1 MVPRRSFVPVMGG
14 SFFIIKIQELKKGVV
29 TMRVKDTLNL
39 GRTKFPMR
47 GKLPVTEA
55 QREQLWEENKVYELR
70 QKLNE
75 GKPTFVLH
83 DGPPYANGNIHIGH
97 AMNKI
102 SKDFI
107 VRYKSMSGYRAPYV
121 PGWDTHG
128 LPIEHQLTKSGYD
141 RKKMSLTEF
150 RDLCREY
157 ALKQV
162 DKQRTDF
169 KRLGVS
175 GEWDH
180 PYLTLDKEFE
190 AAQIRVFGEFAKK
203 GLLYQAKKPVYW
215 SWSSESALAEAEVEY
230 HDVVAKTAFFA
241 EQIKDGKGRLD
252 NDTYLVV
259 WTTTPWTIPAS
270 EAVAVNAKFD
280 YSVVKPANDDRKFVV
295 ATDLLDK
302 LAEKLGWE
310 DYEVA
315 DHLMGQELEGMT
327 TQHPYLDR
335 DLLVGVADYV
345 TADAGTGLVHT
356 APGYGDDDYNFGKKY
371 DLPIFAPINDQG
383 VLTKENG
390 EGFEGVF
397 YQDADDVSL
406 QKLEENNALLLQEPL
421 QHSYPFDWRTKQPI
435 IFRATDQWFVS
446 IEKMRQNILD
456 ALEDVKY
463 HPEWG
468 KVRLRNMIKDRG
480 DWVISRQRV
489 WGVPLPIFYAEDGT
503 PIMEEETINHVAD
516 LFAKYGS
523 NVWFE
528 RDAKDL
534 LPEGYTNEH
543 SPNGMFT
550 KETDIMDVWFDSGS
564 SHQGVLAERD
574 YLTYPADLYLEGSDQ
589 YRGWFNSSLITS
601 VVCSGHAPYKEIVSQ
616 GFTLDKRGNK
626 MSKSQGNVIDPNKVV
641 QQMGAEIIR
650 LWVMSADTSAD
661 VRVSMGTFQQISEAY
676 RKLRNTFRFLL
687 ANTSDFNP
695 EKNTVSYGKL
705 QSVDKYMLVK
715 LNHFLKTMRE
725 DFDNYDFLDAYKV
738 LINFVNN
745 DLSAFYM
752 NIAKDVLYIEA
763 ENSEV
768 RRSMQ
773 TVFYDILLTLVK
785 LLTPI
790 LPHTT
795 EEVWSYMNE
804 PEDFVQLTEI
814 PDPRTFDGEEE
825 LLSKWDDFME
835 VRSHVLKSL
844 EEARNAKLI
853 GKSLE
858 AQVDLYLTEDQKRL
872 LDSLNENIQLL
883 LGVSALHVHPADEAP
898 ADADQ
903 YNDGVAVKVTTANG
917 ETCARCRMVK
927 EDVGSDPVYPELCA
941 RCAAIVRENFPETVE
956 DGLEK

>member
-1 MVPRRSFVPVMGG
+1 
-14 SFFIIKIQELKKGVV
+14 
-29 TMRVKDTLNL
+29 MRVKDTLNL
-39 GRTKFPMR
+39 GKTKFPMR

-55 QREQLWEENKVYELR
+55 QRESVWEENKVYELR

-75 GKPTFVLH
+75 GKPTFILH

-107 VRYKSMSGYRAPYV
+107 VRYKSMSGFRSPYV

-128 LPIEHQLTKSGYD
+128 LPIEHQLTKAGYD

-150 RDLCREY
+150 RDLCRKY
-157 ALKQV
+157 ALEQV
-162 DKQRTDF
+162 DKQRKDF

-175 GEWDH
+175 GDWNH

-230 HDVVAKTAFFA
+230 HDVTAKTAFFV
-241 EQIKDGKGRLD
+241 EQVKDGKGVLD
-252 NDTYLVV
+252 SDTYLVV
-259 WTTTPWTIPAS
+259 WTTTPWTVPAS

-295 ATDLLDK
+295 ATELLEG
-302 LAEKLGWE
+302 LAEKLGWD
-310 DYEVA
+310 DYQVVKHVA
-315 DHLMGQELEGMT
+315 GKDLEGLT

-335 DLLVGVADYV
+335 ELLVGVADYV

-390 EGFEGVF
+390 DDFDGVF
-397 YQDADDVSL
+397 YQKADDISL
-406 QKLEENNALLLQEPL
+406 QKLEDNNALLLEEPL
-421 QHSYPFDWRTKQPI
+421 KHSYPFDWRTKKPI

-456 ALEDVKY
+456 ALENVKY

-516 LFAKYGS
+516 LFRKYGS

-528 RDAKDL
+528 LDAKDL

-543 SPNGMFT
+543 SPHGKFT

-687 ANTSDFNP
+687 ANTSDFNAS
-695 EKNTVSYGKL
+695 ENTVSYEYMS
-705 QSVDKYMLVK
+705 SVDQYMLVK
-715 LNHFLKTMRE
+715 LNHFLEKMRA
-725 DFDNYDFLDAYKV
+725 DFDNYDFLDAYRL

-752 NIAKDVLYIEA
+752 NVAKDVLYIEP
-763 ENSEV
+763 ENSQT

-773 TVFYDILLTLVK
+773 TVFYDILLTMVK

-804 PEDFVQLTEI
+804 PEEFVQLTEI
-814 PDPRTFDGEEE
+814 PEVRHFDGEEG
-825 LLSKWDDFME
+825 LLDKWSEFMG

-844 EEARNAKLI
+844 EEARNAKMI

-858 AQVDLYLTEDQKRL
+858 AQVDLYVNEHNKKL
-872 LDSLNENIQLL
+872 LESFDADVQLL
-883 LGVSALHVHPADEAP
+883 LGVSKLNLHSLDEAA

-903 YNDGVAVKVTTANG
+903 YNDGIAVKVSVAPG
-917 ETCARCRMVK
+917 ETCQRCRMVK
-927 EDVGSDPVYPELCA
+927 EDVGSDPAYPTLCA
-941 RCAAIVRENFPETVE
+941 RCAKVVRESFPETVDE
-956 DGLEK
+956 GLEK

>member
-1 MVPRRSFVPVMGG
+1 
-14 SFFIIKIQELKKGVV
+14 
-29 TMRVKDTLNL
+29 MRVKDTLNL
-39 GRTKFPMR
+39 GKTKFPMR

-55 QREQLWEENKVYELR
+55 QRESVWEENKVYELR

-75 GKPTFVLH
+75 GKPTFILH

-107 VRYKSMSGYRAPYV
+107 VRYKSMSGYRSPYV

-128 LPIEHQLTKSGYD
+128 LPIEHQLTKAGYD

-150 RDLCREY
+150 RDLCRKY
-157 ALKQV
+157 ALEQV

-175 GEWDH
+175 ADWDH
-180 PYLTLDKEFE
+180 PYLTLNKEFE
-190 AAQIRVFGEFAKK
+190 AAQIHVFGEFAKK

-230 HDVVAKTAFFA
+230 HDVTAKTAFFA
-241 EQIKDGKGRLD
+241 EQVKDGKGVLD
-252 NDTYLVV
+252 NNTYLVV

-280 YSVVKPANDDRKFVV
+280 YSVIKPANDERQFVV
-295 ATDLLDK
+295 ATDLLDG

-310 DYEVA
+310 DYKVVK
-315 DHLMGQELEGMT
+315 HLAGKELEGLT
-327 TQHPYLDR
+327 TQHPYLNR

-390 EGFEGVF
+390 DDFDGVF
-397 YQDADDVSL
+397 YQKADDISL
-406 QKLEENNALLLQEPL
+406 QKLEDNNALLLEEPL
-421 QHSYPFDWRTKQPI
+421 KHSYPFDWRTKKPI

-456 ALEDVKY
+456 ALENVKY
-463 HPEWG
+463 YPEWG

-516 LFAKYGS
+516 LFRKYGS

-543 SPNGMFT
+543 SPHGKFT

-564 SHQGVLAERD
+564 SHQGVLTERD

-601 VVCSGHAPYKEIVSQ
+601 VVCSGHAPYKSIVSQ

-687 ANTSDFNP
+687 ANTSDFDAS
-695 EKNTVSYGKL
+695 EDTVSYEYL
-705 QSVDKYMLVK
+705 SSVDQYMLVK
-715 LNHFLKTMRE
+715 LNHFLEKMRA
-725 DFDNYDFLDAYKV
+725 DFDNYDFLDAYRL

-752 NIAKDVLYIEA
+752 NIAKDVLYIEPK
-763 ENSEV
+763 NSQT

-773 TVFYDILLTLVK
+773 TVFYDILVTMVK

-790 LPHTT
+790 LPHTA

-814 PDPRTFDGEEE
+814 PEVRHFDGEDG
-825 LLSKWDDFME
+825 LLDKWSEFME

-844 EEARNAKLI
+844 EEARNVKMI

-858 AQVDLYLTEDQKRL
+858 AQIDLYVNDHNKEL
-872 LDSLNENIQLL
+872 LESLNEDVQLL
-883 LGVSALHVHPADEAP
+883 FGVSKLVLHSLDEAGE
-898 ADADQ
+898 DADQ
-903 YNDGVAVKVTTANG
+903 YNDGVAVKVSVAPG
-917 ETCARCRMVK
+917 ETCQRCRMVK
-927 EDVGSDPVYPELCA
+927 EDIGSDSAYPTLCA
-941 RCAAIVRENFPETVE
+941 RCAKVVRENFPETVDE
-956 DGLEK
+956 GLEK

>member
-1 MVPRRSFVPVMGG
+1 
-14 SFFIIKIQELKKGVV
+14 
-29 TMRVKDTLNL
+29 MRVKDTLNL
-39 GRTKFPMR
+39 GKTKFPMR

-55 QREQLWEENKVYELR
+55 QRESVWEENKVYELR

-75 GKPTFVLH
+75 GKPTFILH

-107 VRYKSMSGYRAPYV
+107 VRYKSMSGFRSPYV

-128 LPIEHQLTKSGYD
+128 LPIEHQLTKAGYD

-150 RDLCREY
+150 RDLCRKY
-157 ALKQV
+157 ALEQV
-162 DKQRTDF
+162 DKQRKDF

-175 GEWDH
+175 GDWNH

-230 HDVVAKTAFFA
+230 HDVTAKTAFFV
-241 EQIKDGKGRLD
+241 EQVKDGKGVLD
-252 NDTYLVV
+252 SDTYLVV
-259 WTTTPWTIPAS
+259 WTTTPWTVPAS

-280 YSVVKPANDDRKFVV
+280 YSVVKPANNDRKFVV
-295 ATDLLDK
+295 ATELLEG
-302 LAEKLGWE
+302 LAEKLGWD
-310 DYEVA
+310 DYQVVKHVA
-315 DHLMGQELEGMT
+315 GKDLEGLT

-335 DLLVGVADYV
+335 ELLVGVADYV

-390 EGFEGVF
+390 DDFDGVF
-397 YQDADDVSL
+397 YQKADDISL
-406 QKLEENNALLLQEPL
+406 QKLEDNNALLLEEPL
-421 QHSYPFDWRTKQPI
+421 KHSYPFDWRTKKPI

-456 ALEDVKY
+456 ALENVKY

-516 LFAKYGS
+516 LFRKYGS

-528 RDAKDL
+528 LDAKDL

-543 SPNGMFT
+543 SPHGKFT

-687 ANTSDFNP
+687 ANTSDFNAS
-695 EKNTVSYGKL
+695 ENTVSYEYMS
-705 QSVDKYMLVK
+705 SVDQYMLVK
-715 LNHFLKTMRE
+715 LNHFLEKMRA
-725 DFDNYDFLDAYKV
+725 DFDNYDFLDAYRL

-752 NIAKDVLYIEA
+752 NVAKDVLYIEP
-763 ENSEV
+763 ENSQT

-773 TVFYDILLTLVK
+773 TVFYDILLTMVK

-804 PEDFVQLTEI
+804 PEEFVQLTEI
-814 PDPRTFDGEEE
+814 PEVRHFDGEEG
-825 LLSKWDDFME
+825 LLDKWSEFMG

-844 EEARNAKLI
+844 EEARNAKMI

-858 AQVDLYLTEDQKRL
+858 AQVDLYVNEHNKEL
-872 LDSLNENIQLL
+872 LESLDADVQLL
-883 LGVSALHVHPADEAP
+883 LGVSKLNLHSLDEAA

-903 YNDGVAVKVTTANG
+903 YNDGIAVKVSVAPG
-917 ETCARCRMVK
+917 ETCQRCRMVK
-927 EDVGSDPVYPELCA
+927 EDVGSDPAYPTLCA
-941 RCAAIVRENFPETVE
+941 RCAKVVRESFPETVDE
-956 DGLEK
+956 GLEK

>member
-1 MVPRRSFVPVMGG
+1 
-14 SFFIIKIQELKKGVV
+14 
-29 TMRVKDTLNL
+29 MRVKDTLNL
-39 GRTKFPMR
+39 GKTKFPMR

-55 QREQLWEENKVYELR
+55 QRESVWEENKVYELR

-75 GKPTFVLH
+75 GKPTFILH

-107 VRYKSMSGYRAPYV
+107 VRYKSMSGFRSPYV

-128 LPIEHQLTKSGYD
+128 LPIEHQLTKAGYD

-150 RDLCREY
+150 RDLCRKY
-157 ALKQV
+157 ALEQV
-162 DKQRTDF
+162 DKQRKDF

-175 GEWDH
+175 GDWNH

-230 HDVVAKTAFFA
+230 HDVTAKTAFFV
-241 EQIKDGKGRLD
+241 EQVKDGKGVLD
-252 NDTYLVV
+252 SDTYLVV
-259 WTTTPWTIPAS
+259 WTTTPWTVPAS

-295 ATDLLDK
+295 ATELLEG
-302 LAEKLGWE
+302 LAEKLGWD
-310 DYEVA
+310 DYQVVKHVA
-315 DHLMGQELEGMT
+315 GKDLEGLT

-335 DLLVGVADYV
+335 ELLVGVADYV

-390 EGFEGVF
+390 DDFDGVF
-397 YQDADDVSL
+397 YQKADDISL
-406 QKLEENNALLLQEPL
+406 QKLEDNNALLLEEPL
-421 QHSYPFDWRTKQPI
+421 KHSYPFDWRTKKPI

-456 ALEDVKY
+456 ALENVKY

-516 LFAKYGS
+516 LFRKYGS

-528 RDAKDL
+528 LDAKDL

-543 SPNGMFT
+543 SPHGKFT

-564 SHQGVLAERD
+564 SHQGVLTERD

-687 ANTSDFNP
+687 ANTSDFNAS
-695 EKNTVSYGKL
+695 ENTVSYEYMS
-705 QSVDKYMLVK
+705 SVDQYMLVK
-715 LNHFLKTMRE
+715 LNHFLEKMRA
-725 DFDNYDFLDAYKV
+725 DFDNYDFLDAYRL

-752 NIAKDVLYIEA
+752 NVAKDVLYIEP
-763 ENSEV
+763 ENSQT

-773 TVFYDILLTLVK
+773 TVFYDILLTMVK

-804 PEDFVQLTEI
+804 PEEFVQLTEI
-814 PDPRTFDGEEE
+814 PEVRHFDGEEG
-825 LLSKWDDFME
+825 LLDKWSEFMG

-844 EEARNAKLI
+844 EEARNAKMI

-858 AQVDLYLTEDQKRL
+858 AQVDLYVNKHNKEL
-872 LDSLNENIQLL
+872 LESLDADVQLL
-883 LGVSALHVHPADEAP
+883 LGVSKLNLHSLDEAA

-903 YNDGVAVKVTTANG
+903 YNDGIAVKVSVAPG
-917 ETCARCRMVK
+917 ETCQRCRMVK
-927 EDVGSDPVYPELCA
+927 EDVGSDPAYPTLCA
-941 RCAAIVRENFPETVE
+941 RCAKVVRESFPETVDE
-956 DGLEK
+956 GLEK

>member
-1 MVPRRSFVPVMGG
+1 
-14 SFFIIKIQELKKGVV
+14 
-29 TMRVKDTLNL
+29 MRVKDTLNL
-39 GRTKFPMR
+39 GKTKFPMR

-55 QREQLWEENKVYELR
+55 ERESVWEENKVYELR

-128 LPIEHQLTKSGYD
+128 LPIEHQLTKAGYD

-150 RDLCREY
+150 RDLCRKY
-157 ALKQV
+157 ALEQV

-230 HDVVAKTAFFA
+230 HDVTAKTAFFA
-241 EQIKDGKGRLD
+241 EQVKDGKGVLD
-252 NDTYLVV
+252 NNTYLVV

-280 YSVVKPANDDRKFVV
+280 YAVVKPANDDRKFVV
-295 ATDLLDK
+295 ATDLLDG

-310 DYEVA
+310 DPEVVKHVA
-315 DHLMGQELEGMT
+315 GKDLEGLT
-327 TQHPYLDR
+327 TQHPYIDR
-335 DLLVGVADYV
+335 DLLVGIADYV

-390 EGFEGVF
+390 EDFDGVF
-397 YQDADDVSL
+397 YQKADDISL
-406 QKLEENNALLLQEPL
+406 QKLEDNNALLLEEPL
-421 QHSYPFDWRTKQPI
+421 KHSYPFDWRTKKPI

-446 IEKMRQNILD
+446 IEKMRQDILD
-456 ALEDVKY
+456 ALENVKY
-463 HPEWG
+463 YPEWG

-516 LFAKYGS
+516 LFKEYGS

-543 SPNGMFT
+543 SPHGKFT

-601 VVCSGHAPYKEIVSQ
+601 VVCSGHAPYKAIVSQ

-641 QQMGAEIIR
+641 KQMGAEIIR

-687 ANTSDFNP
+687 ANTSDFDAA
-695 EKNTVSYGKL
+695 ENTVSYEKL
-705 QSVDKYMLVK
+705 NAVDKYMLVK
-715 LNHFLKTMRE
+715 LNHFLEKMRA
-725 DFDNYDFLDAYKV
+725 DFDNYDFLDAYRL

-752 NIAKDVLYIEA
+752 NVAKDVLYIEP
-763 ENSEV
+763 ENSLT

-773 TVFYDILLTLVK
+773 TVFYDVLLTMVK

-795 EEVWSYMNE
+795 EEVWGYMNE
-804 PEDFVQLTEI
+804 PEEFVQLTEI
-814 PDPRTFDGEEE
+814 PDVRHFDGEDD
-825 LLSKWDDFME
+825 LLEKWSEFME
-835 VRSHVLKSL
+835 VRSDVLKSL
-844 EEARNAKLI
+844 EEARNAKMI

-858 AQVDLYLTEDQKRL
+858 AQVDLYVNDHNKEL
-872 LDSLNENIQLL
+872 LDSLDADIQLL
-883 LGVSALHVHPADEAP
+883 LGVSKLNVHSLDEAGD
-898 ADADQ
+898 DADL
-903 YNDGVAVKVTTANG
+903 YNNGVAVKVSVAPG
-917 ETCARCRMVK
+917 ETCERCRMVK
-927 EDVGSDPVYPELCA
+927 EDVGSDSAYPTLCA
-941 RCAAIVRENFPETVE
+941 RCAKIVRENYPETVNE
-956 DGLEK
+956 GLEK

>member
-1 MVPRRSFVPVMGG
+1 
-14 SFFIIKIQELKKGVV
+14 
-29 TMRVKDTLNL
+29 MRVKDTLNL
-39 GRTKFPMR
+39 GKTKFPMR

-55 QREQLWEENKVYELR
+55 ERESVWEENKVYELR

-128 LPIEHQLTKSGYD
+128 LPIEHQLTKAGYD

-150 RDLCREY
+150 RDLCRKY
-157 ALKQV
+157 ALEQV

-230 HDVVAKTAFFA
+230 HDVTAKTAFFA
-241 EQIKDGKGRLD
+241 EQVKDGKGVLD
-252 NDTYLVV
+252 NNTYLVV

-280 YSVVKPANDDRKFVV
+280 YAVVKPANDDRKFVV
-295 ATDLLDK
+295 ATDLLDG

-310 DYEVA
+310 DPEVVKHVA
-315 DHLMGQELEGMT
+315 GKDLEGLT
-327 TQHPYLDR
+327 TQHPYIDR
-335 DLLVGVADYV
+335 DLLVGIADYV

-390 EGFEGVF
+390 EDFDGVF
-397 YQDADDVSL
+397 YQKADDISL
-406 QKLEENNALLLQEPL
+406 QKLEDNNALLLEEPL
-421 QHSYPFDWRTKQPI
+421 KHSYPFDWRTKKPI

-446 IEKMRQNILD
+446 IEKMRQDILD
-456 ALEDVKY
+456 ALENVKY
-463 HPEWG
+463 YPEWG

-516 LFAKYGS
+516 LFKEYGS

-543 SPNGMFT
+543 SPHGKFT

-601 VVCSGHAPYKEIVSQ
+601 VVCSGHAPYKAIVSQ

-641 QQMGAEIIR
+641 KQMGAEIIR

-687 ANTSDFNP
+687 ANTSDFDAA
-695 EKNTVSYGKL
+695 ENTVSYEKL
-705 QSVDKYMLVK
+705 NAVDKYMLVK
-715 LNHFLKTMRE
+715 LNHFLEKMRA
-725 DFDNYDFLDAYKV
+725 DFDNYDFLDAYRL

-752 NIAKDVLYIEA
+752 NVAKDVLYIEP
-763 ENSEV
+763 ENSLT

-773 TVFYDILLTLVK
+773 TVFYDVLLTMVK

-795 EEVWSYMNE
+795 EEVWGYMNE
-804 PEDFVQLTEI
+804 PEEFVQLTEI
-814 PDPRTFDGEEE
+814 PDVRHFDGEDD
-825 LLSKWDDFME
+825 LLEKWSEFME
-835 VRSHVLKSL
+835 VRSDVLKSL
-844 EEARNAKLI
+844 EEARNAKMI

-858 AQVDLYLTEDQKRL
+858 AQVDLYVNDHNKEL
-872 LDSLNENIQLL
+872 LDSLDADIQLL
-883 LGVSALHVHPADEAP
+883 LGVSKLNVHSLDEAGD
-898 ADADQ
+898 DADQ
-903 YNDGVAVKVTTANG
+903 YNNGVAVKVSVAPG
-917 ETCARCRMVK
+917 ETCERCRMVK
-927 EDVGSDPVYPELCA
+927 EDVGSDSAYPTLCA
-941 RCAAIVRENFPETVE
+941 RCAKIVRENYPETVNE
-956 DGLEK
+956 GLEK

>member
-1 MVPRRSFVPVMGG
+1 
-14 SFFIIKIQELKKGVV
+14 
-29 TMRVKDTLNL
+29 MRVKDTLNL
-39 GRTKFPMR
+39 GKTKFPMR

-55 QREQLWEENKVYELR
+55 QRESVWEENKVYELR

-75 GKPTFVLH
+75 GKPTFILH

-107 VRYKSMSGYRAPYV
+107 VRYKSMSGFRSPYV

-128 LPIEHQLTKSGYD
+128 LPIEHQLTKAGYD

-150 RDLCREY
+150 RDLCRKY
-157 ALKQV
+157 ALEQV
-162 DKQRTDF
+162 DKQRKDF

-175 GEWDH
+175 GDWNH

-230 HDVVAKTAFFA
+230 HDVTAKTAFFV
-241 EQIKDGKGRLD
+241 EQVKDGKGVLD
-252 NDTYLVV
+252 SDTYLVV
-259 WTTTPWTIPAS
+259 WTTTPWTVPAS

-295 ATDLLDK
+295 ATELLEG
-302 LAEKLGWE
+302 LAEKLGWD
-310 DYEVA
+310 DYQVVKHVA
-315 DHLMGQELEGMT
+315 GKDLEGLT
-327 TQHPYLDR
+327 TQHPCLDR
-335 DLLVGVADYV
+335 ELLVGVADYV

-390 EGFEGVF
+390 DDFDGVF
-397 YQDADDVSL
+397 YQKADDISL
-406 QKLEENNALLLQEPL
+406 QKLEDNNALLLEEPL
-421 QHSYPFDWRTKQPI
+421 KHSYPFDWRTKKPI

-456 ALEDVKY
+456 ALENVKY

-516 LFAKYGS
+516 LFRKYGS

-528 RDAKDL
+528 LDAKDL

-543 SPNGMFT
+543 SPHGKFT

-687 ANTSDFNP
+687 ANTSDFNAS
-695 EKNTVSYGKL
+695 ENTVSYEYMS
-705 QSVDKYMLVK
+705 SVDQYMLVK
-715 LNHFLKTMRE
+715 LNHFLEKMRA
-725 DFDNYDFLDAYKV
+725 DFDNYDFLDAYRL

-752 NIAKDVLYIEA
+752 NVAKDVLYIEP
-763 ENSEV
+763 ENSQT

-773 TVFYDILLTLVK
+773 TVFYDILLTMVK

-804 PEDFVQLTEI
+804 PEEFVQLTEI
-814 PDPRTFDGEEE
+814 PEVRHFDGEEG
-825 LLSKWDDFME
+825 LLDKWSEFMG

-844 EEARNAKLI
+844 EEARNAKMI

-858 AQVDLYLTEDQKRL
+858 AQVDLYVNKHNKEL
-872 LDSLNENIQLL
+872 LESLDADVQLL
-883 LGVSALHVHPADEAP
+883 LGVSKLNLHSLDEAA

-903 YNDGVAVKVTTANG
+903 YNDGIAVKVSVAPG
-917 ETCARCRMVK
+917 ETCQRCRMVK
-927 EDVGSDPVYPELCA
+927 EDVGSDPAYPTLCA
-941 RCAAIVRENFPETVE
+941 RCAKVVRESFPETVDE
-956 DGLEK
+956 GLEK

>member
-1 MVPRRSFVPVMGG
+1 
-14 SFFIIKIQELKKGVV
+14 
-29 TMRVKDTLNL
+29 MRVKDTLNL
-39 GRTKFPMR
+39 GKTKFPMR

-55 QREQLWEENKVYELR
+55 QRESVWEENKVYELR

-75 GKPTFVLH
+75 GKPTFILH

-107 VRYKSMSGYRAPYV
+107 VRYKSMSGFRSPYV

-128 LPIEHQLTKSGYD
+128 LPIEHQLTKAGYD

-150 RDLCREY
+150 RDLCRKY
-157 ALKQV
+157 ALEQV
-162 DKQRTDF
+162 DKQRKDF

-175 GEWDH
+175 GDWNH

-230 HDVVAKTAFFA
+230 HDVTAKTAFFV
-241 EQIKDGKGRLD
+241 EQVKDGKGVLD
-252 NDTYLVV
+252 SDTYLVV
-259 WTTTPWTIPAS
+259 WTTTPWTVPAS

-295 ATDLLDK
+295 ATELLEG
-302 LAEKLGWE
+302 LAEKLGWD
-310 DYEVA
+310 DYQVVKHVA
-315 DHLMGQELEGMT
+315 GKDLEGLT

-335 DLLVGVADYV
+335 ELLVGVADYV

-390 EGFEGVF
+390 DDFDGVF
-397 YQDADDVSL
+397 YQKADDISL
-406 QKLEENNALLLQEPL
+406 QKLEDNNALLLEEPL
-421 QHSYPFDWRTKQPI
+421 KHSYPFDWRTKKPI

-456 ALEDVKY
+456 ALENVKY

-516 LFAKYGS
+516 LFRKYGS

-528 RDAKDL
+528 LDAKDL

-543 SPNGMFT
+543 SPHGKFT

-564 SHQGVLAERD
+564 SHQGVLTERD

-687 ANTSDFNP
+687 ANTSDFNAS
-695 EKNTVSYGKL
+695 ENTVSYEYMS
-705 QSVDKYMLVK
+705 SVDQYMLVK
-715 LNHFLKTMRE
+715 LNHFLEKMRA
-725 DFDNYDFLDAYKV
+725 DFDNYDFLDAYRL

-752 NIAKDVLYIEA
+752 NVAKDVLYIEP
-763 ENSEV
+763 ENSQT

-773 TVFYDILLTLVK
+773 TVFYDILLTMVK

-804 PEDFVQLTEI
+804 PEEFVQLTEI
-814 PDPRTFDGEEE
+814 PEVRHFDGEEG
-825 LLSKWDDFME
+825 LLDKWSEFMG

-844 EEARNAKLI
+844 EEARNAKMI

-858 AQVDLYLTEDQKRL
+858 AQVDLYVNKHNKEL
-872 LDSLNENIQLL
+872 LESLDADVQLL
-883 LGVSALHVHPADEAP
+883 LGVSKLNLHSLDEAA
-898 ADADQ
+898 ADVDQ
-903 YNDGVAVKVTTANG
+903 YNDGIAVKVSVAPG
-917 ETCARCRMVK
+917 ETCQRCRMVK
-927 EDVGSDPVYPELCA
+927 EDVGSDPAYPTLCA
-941 RCAAIVRENFPETVE
+941 RCAKVVRESFPETVDE
-956 DGLEK
+956 GLEKQLPINDKPLVSVVKYQVTFMLLGIFYCR

>member
-1 MVPRRSFVPVMGG
+1 M
-14 SFFIIKIQELKKGVV
+14 
-29 TMRVKDTLNL
+29 
-39 GRTKFPMR
+39 
-47 GKLPVTEA
+47 
-55 QREQLWEENKVYELR
+55 
-70 QKLNE
+70 E
-75 GKPTFVLH
+75 G
-83 DGPPYANGNIHIGH
+83 
-97 AMNKI
+97 
-102 SKDFI
+102 
-107 VRYKSMSGYRAPYV
+107 
-121 PGWDTHG
+121 
-128 LPIEHQLTKSGYD
+128 
-141 RKKMSLTEF
+141 
-150 RDLCREY
+150 
-157 ALKQV
+157 
-162 DKQRTDF
+162 
-169 KRLGVS
+169 
-175 GEWDH
+175 
-180 PYLTLDKEFE
+180 
-190 AAQIRVFGEFAKK
+190 
-203 GLLYQAKKPVYW
+203 
-215 SWSSESALAEAEVEY
+215 
-230 HDVVAKTAFFA
+230 
-241 EQIKDGKGRLD
+241 
-252 NDTYLVV
+252 
-259 WTTTPWTIPAS
+259 
-270 EAVAVNAKFD
+270 
-280 YSVVKPANDDRKFVV
+280 
-295 ATDLLDK
+295 

-310 DYEVA
+310 DYQVVKHVA
-315 DHLMGQELEGMT
+315 GKDLEGLT

-335 DLLVGVADYV
+335 ELLVGIADYV

-390 EGFEGVF
+390 DDFDGVF
-397 YQDADDVSL
+397 YQKADDISL
-406 QKLEENNALLLQEPL
+406 QKLEDNNALLLEEPL
-421 QHSYPFDWRTKQPI
+421 KHSYPFDWRTKKPI

-516 LFAKYGS
+516 LFRKYGS

-543 SPNGMFT
+543 SPHGKFT

-687 ANTSDFNP
+687 ANTSDFDAN
-695 EKNTVSYGKL
+695 ENTVSYEYL
-705 QSVDKYMLVK
+705 NSVDQYMLVK
-715 LNHFLKTMRE
+715 LNHFLEKMRA
-725 DFDNYDFLDAYKV
+725 DFDNYDFLDAYRL

-752 NIAKDVLYIEA
+752 NVAKDVLYIEP
-763 ENSEV
+763 ENSQT

-773 TVFYDILLTLVK
+773 TVFYDILLTMVK

-804 PEDFVQLTEI
+804 PEEFVQLTEI
-814 PDPRTFDGEEE
+814 PEARHFDGEEG
-825 LLSKWDDFME
+825 LLDKWSEFMG

-844 EEARNAKLI
+844 EEARNAKMI

-858 AQVDLYLTEDQKRL
+858 AQVDLYVNEHNKEL
-872 LDSLNENIQLL
+872 LESLDTDVQLL
-883 LGVSALHVHPADEAP
+883 LGVSKLNLHSLDEA
-898 ADADQ
+898 ADDADQ
-903 YNDGVAVKVTTANG
+903 YNDGVAVKVSVAPG
-917 ETCARCRMVK
+917 ETCQRCRMVK
-927 EDVGSDPVYPELCA
+927 EDVGSDPAYPTLCA
-941 RCAAIVRENFPETVE
+941 RCAKVVRESFPETVDE
-956 DGLEK
+956 GLEK

>member
-1 MVPRRSFVPVMGG
+1 
-14 SFFIIKIQELKKGVV
+14 
-29 TMRVKDTLNL
+29 MRVKETLNL
-39 GRTKFPMR
+39 GKTKFPMR
-47 GKLPVTEA
+47 GHLPETEG
-55 QREQLWEENKVYELR
+55 QREKVWEENKVYEQR

-107 VRYKSMSGYRAPYV
+107 VRYKSMTGYRAPYV

-141 RKKMSLTEF
+141 RKKMTTTEF
-150 RDLCREY
+150 RDLCRQY
-157 ALKQV
+157 ALEQVQKQMAG
-162 DKQRTDF
+162 F

-175 GEWDH
+175 GDWDH

-190 AAQIRVFGEFAKK
+190 AAQIQVFGEFAKK
-203 GLLYQAKKPVYW
+203 GLLYQAQKPVYW

-241 EQIKDGKGRLD
+241 EQIKDGKGILD
-252 NDTYLVV
+252 DNTYLVV

-270 EAVAVNAKFD
+270 EAVAVNPTFE
-280 YSVVKPANDDRKFVV
+280 YSVIKPADDDRQFVV
-295 ATDLLDK
+295 ANSR
-302 LAEKLGWE
+302 LAEVVEKLGWE
-310 DYEVA
+310 NYEVVKT
-315 DHLMGQELEGMT
+315 LKGQDLEMMT

-335 DLLVGVADYV
+335 ELLVGVADYV
-345 TADAGTGLVHT
+345 TDDAGTGLVHT
-356 APGYGDDDYNFGKKY
+356 APGYGDDDYRFGKKY
-371 DLPIFAPINDQG
+371 DLPIFAPMNDQG

-390 EGFEGVF
+390 PEFDGVF
-397 YQDADDVSL
+397 YQKADDISL
-406 QKLEENNALLLQEPL
+406 KLLENHQALLLEEPL
-421 QHSYPFDWRTKQPI
+421 KHSYPFDWRTKQPI
-435 IFRATDQWFVS
+435 VFRATDQWFVS
-446 IEKMRQNILD
+446 IEKMRDEILKAVD
-456 ALEDVKY
+456 EVQY
-463 HPEWG
+463 FPEWG
-468 KVRLRNMIKDRG
+468 KVRLRNMLKDRG

-503 PIMEEETINHVAD
+503 PIMTEETIHHVAD
-516 LFAKYGS
+516 LFREYGS

-534 LPEGYTNEH
+534 LPEGFTSPH
-543 SPNGMFT
+543 SPNGQFK

-564 SHQGVLAERD
+564 SHQGVLNERS

-589 YRGWFNSSLITS
+589 YRGWFNSSMITS
-601 VVCSGHAPYKEIVSQ
+601 VVVSGHAPYKAVLSQ
-616 GFTLDKRGNK
+616 GFTLDKKGKK
-626 MSKSQGNVIDPNKVV
+626 MSKSLGNVIDPAKVV

-687 ANTSDFNP
+687 ANTNDFDA
-695 EKNTVSYGKL
+695 EENTVSYEKL
-705 QSVDKYMLVK
+705 TSVDQYMLI
-715 LNHFLKTMRE
+715 NFNQFLARMRQK
-725 DFDNYDFLDAYKV
+725 FDSYDFLDGYKL

-752 NIAKDVLYIEA
+752 NVAKDVLYIQPADSLE
-763 ENSEV
+763 

-773 TVFYDILLTLVK
+773 TVFYDILVGLVK

-804 PEDFVQLTEI
+804 PEEFVQLTEI
-814 PDPRTFDGEEE
+814 PEARHFANEEE
-825 LLSKWDDFME
+825 LLNQWQQFME
-835 VRSHVLKSL
+835 IRSHVLKVL
-844 EEARNAKLI
+844 EEARNDKLI
-853 GKSLE
+853 GRSLE
-858 AQVDLYLTEDQKRL
+858 ARADLYLKPSQIAL
-872 LDSLNENIQLL
+872 LDSLDYDIALL
-883 LGVSALHVHPADEAP
+883 VGVSALEIHSVDDAP
-898 ADADQ
+898 ADVEQ
-903 YNDGVAVKVTTANG
+903 FEDGSAVKVTKAAG
-917 ETCARCRMVK
+917 EVCARCRMTK
-927 EDVGSDPVYPELCA
+927 EDVGTDDAYPQLCA
-941 RCAAIVRENFPETVE
+941 RCAQIVRDNFPETVAT
-956 DGLEK
+956 GLEK

>member
-1 MVPRRSFVPVMGG
+1 MVG
-14 SFFIIKIQELKKGVV
+14 I
-29 TMRVKDTLNL
+29 
-39 GRTKFPMR
+39 
-47 GKLPVTEA
+47 
-55 QREQLWEENKVYELR
+55 
-70 QKLNE
+70 
-75 GKPTFVLH
+75 
-83 DGPPYANGNIHIGH
+83 
-97 AMNKI
+97 
-102 SKDFI
+102 
-107 VRYKSMSGYRAPYV
+107 
-121 PGWDTHG
+121 
-128 LPIEHQLTKSGYD
+128 
-141 RKKMSLTEF
+141 
-150 RDLCREY
+150 
-157 ALKQV
+157 
-162 DKQRTDF
+162 
-169 KRLGVS
+169 
-175 GEWDH
+175 
-180 PYLTLDKEFE
+180 
-190 AAQIRVFGEFAKK
+190 
-203 GLLYQAKKPVYW
+203 
-215 SWSSESALAEAEVEY
+215 
-230 HDVVAKTAFFA
+230 
-241 EQIKDGKGRLD
+241 
-252 NDTYLVV
+252 
-259 WTTTPWTIPAS
+259 
-270 EAVAVNAKFD
+270 
-280 YSVVKPANDDRKFVV
+280 
-295 ATDLLDK
+295 
-302 LAEKLGWE
+302 
-310 DYEVA
+310 
-315 DHLMGQELEGMT
+315 
-327 TQHPYLDR
+327 
-335 DLLVGVADYV
+335 ADYV

-371 DLPIFAPINDQG
+371 DLPIFAPTNDQG

-390 EGFEGVF
+390 DDFDGVF
-397 YQDADDVSL
+397 YQKADDISL
-406 QKLEENNALLLQEPL
+406 QKLEDNNALLLEEPL
-421 QHSYPFDWRTKQPI
+421 KHSYPFDWRTKKPI

-516 LFAKYGS
+516 LFRKYGS

-543 SPNGMFT
+543 SPHGKFT

-687 ANTSDFNP
+687 ANTSDFDAN
-695 EKNTVSYGKL
+695 ENTVSYEYL
-705 QSVDKYMLVK
+705 NSVDQYMLVK
-715 LNHFLKTMRE
+715 LNHFLEKMRA
-725 DFDNYDFLDAYKV
+725 DFDNYDFLDAYRL

-752 NIAKDVLYIEA
+752 NVAKDVLYIEP
-763 ENSEV
+763 ENSQT

-773 TVFYDILLTLVK
+773 TVFYDILLTMVK

-804 PEDFVQLTEI
+804 PEEFVQLTEI
-814 PDPRTFDGEEE
+814 PEARHFDGEEG
-825 LLSKWDDFME
+825 LLDKWSEFMG

-844 EEARNAKLI
+844 EEARNAKMI

-858 AQVDLYLTEDQKRL
+858 AQVDLYVNEHNKEL
-872 LDSLNENIQLL
+872 LESLDTDVQLL
-883 LGVSALHVHPADEAP
+883 LGVSKLNLHSLDEA
-898 ADADQ
+898 ADDADQ
-903 YNDGVAVKVTTANG
+903 YNDGVAVKVSVAPG
-917 ETCARCRMVK
+917 ETCQRCRMVK
-927 EDVGSDPVYPELCA
+927 EDVGSDPAYPTLCA
-941 RCAAIVRENFPETVE
+941 RCAKVVRESFPETVDE
-956 DGLEK
+956 GLEK